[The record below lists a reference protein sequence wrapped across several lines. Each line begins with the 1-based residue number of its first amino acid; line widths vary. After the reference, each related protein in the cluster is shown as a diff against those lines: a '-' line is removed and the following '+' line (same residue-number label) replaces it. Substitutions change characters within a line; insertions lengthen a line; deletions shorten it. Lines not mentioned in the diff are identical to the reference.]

1 MLFFA
6 LLLFLFGLGVYLTGQ
21 RNDEMLLYL
30 GIFAGV
36 VLVGAAGAWA
46 GAWSWRRQWLLV
58 PGGLVL
64 RKARWTGG
72 AWRIHL
78 YRRRSSVLLVKQMNR
93 DQWMLC
99 VADAEASDATRL
111 TKTEAHVALSS
122 WLSPIPPPPAERLR
136 DLR

>member
-6 LLLFLFGLGVYLTGQ
+6 SMLFLFGLVVYQTGQ
-21 RNDEMLLYL
+21 RAGEMLLYL
-30 GIFAGV
+30 GIAAGSL
-36 VLVGAAGAWA
+36 LVGAAGAWT
-46 GAWSWRRQWLLV
+46 WRRQWLLV

-78 YRRRSSVLLVKQMNR
+78 YRRRSSVLLVQQMHR
-93 DQWMLC
+93 DKWMLC
-99 VADAEASDATRL
+99 VADAETSDATRL
-111 TKTEAHVALSS
+111 TKTEAHVALSC
-122 WLSPIPPPPAERLR
+122 WLSPLPPPPAERLR

>member
-1 MLFFA
+1 MLIFASLFFS
-6 LLLFLFGLGVYLTGQ
+6 GLSVYLTGQ
-21 RNDEMLLYL
+21 RNDEMFLYSGIVVGLL
-30 GIFAGV
+30 
-36 VLVGAAGAWA
+36 LVGAA

-64 RKARWTGG
+64 RKGRWTGG

-78 YRRRSSVLLVKQMNR
+78 YRRRSSVLLVQQMHR

-99 VADAEASDATRL
+99 VADAEASDATHL
-111 TKTEAHVALSS
+111 TKTEAHVVLSC
-122 WLSPIPPPPAERLR
+122 WLSPLPPPPAERLR

>member
-1 MLFFA
+1 MLVFA
-6 LLLFLFGLGVYLTGQ
+6 CLLFLFGLVVYQTEERAG
-21 RNDEMLLYL
+21 MLLYSGL
-30 GIFAGV
+30 VVGV
-36 VLVGAAGAWA
+36 VLVGAA

-58 PGGLVL
+58 PGGLVI

-78 YRRRSSVLLVKQMNR
+78 YRRRSSVLLLYQQIHRGN
-93 DQWMLC
+93 WMLC

-111 TKTEAHVALSS
+111 TKTEAYVALSS
-122 WLSPIPPPPAERLR
+122 WLSPLPPPPAERLR